1 MGSLAGA
8 DLLTN
13 QRTAPRVVYHRK
25 GQLVTGPHQN
35 VVPIKTI
42 DISTIGVGA
51 LVPFPLPE
59 RQTCTLRITAL
70 DQDNAQ
76 ELILKGAIAYCILSG
91 IQGFRIG
98 IQFAELDPV
107 TRSRIERIISGGYFK

>member
-1 MGSLAGA
+1 MSSWAGA

-25 GQLVTGPHQN
+25 GKLIIAPQNN
-35 VVPIKTI
+35 VVPVKTI
-42 DISTIGVGA
+42 DISTTGIGA

-59 RQTCTLRITAL
+59 QQTCTLRIHPL
-70 DQDNAQ
+70 DEDKVP
-76 ELILKGAIAYCILSG
+76 ELILNGTIAYCILSG

-98 IQFAELDPV
+98 IQLTELEPAA
-107 TRSRIERIISGGYFK
+107 RLRIERIIKMGYFK